1 MKAIIRIMPLF
12 LMLMACQSKVS
23 LQDVSKIN
31 GYWEIEKVILPDG
44 KEKDYKVNLTY
55 DYIEINKDNK
65 GFRKKVSPQLDGT
78 FVVDEEQSE
87 SLEAIVENE
96 VVYLKYKTPY
106 ATWKEELKSIS
117 AEEMVIV
124 NETKNEYHYK
134 KAAAINLK

>member
-1 MKAIIRIMPLF
+1 
-12 LMLMACQSKVS
+12 MLMACQSKVS